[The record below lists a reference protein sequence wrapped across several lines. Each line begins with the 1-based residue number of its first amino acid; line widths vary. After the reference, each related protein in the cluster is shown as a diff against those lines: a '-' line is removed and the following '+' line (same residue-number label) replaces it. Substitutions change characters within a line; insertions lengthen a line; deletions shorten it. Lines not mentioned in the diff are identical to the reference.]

1 LKSEIRELSR
11 RAGLPTWDE
20 PASACLSSRIPYHSE
35 VTDVK
40 LRTIERAEQAL
51 RALGFRV
58 FRVRHHDQVARIEI
72 ARDEMVRAL
81 EPDVNAAIV
90 RELKA
95 AGYRYVSLDL
105 QGYRT
110 GSLNEGLLL
119 RPA

>member
-1 LKSEIRELSR
+1 M
-11 RAGLPTWDE
+11 A
-20 PASACLSSRIPYHSE
+20 
-35 VTDVK
+35 
-40 LRTIERAEQAL
+40 RTL
-51 RALGFRV
+51 
-58 FRVRHHDQVARIEI
+58 D
-72 ARDEMVRAL
+72 
-81 EPDVNAAIV
+81 PDVNAAIV